1 MHPHHPTI
9 WVASISPFQRF
20 TCLTPL
26 QFIEASE
33 SHDNFNFTIQQ
44 LIDWVLTLDW
54 GKLVSKP
61 FMVGLMELELGIS
74 IFFGES
80 ATDDIGQ
87 PAGERHQ
94 NGEPRHFYH
103 FVHYFLRICEIL
115 YENGCVHEL
124 STCIVRTLQWCI
136 ALQWALFVCIFKAL
150 ALPNVSSQRSRKFF
164 FGWRPSPVTSS
175 VHQLAVS
182 TTSHLSDPT

>member
-1 MHPHHPTI
+1 MITL
-9 WVASISPFQRF
+9 ISQSSNW
-20 TCLTPL
+20 L
-26 QFIEASE
+26 IE
-33 SHDNFNFTIQQ
+33 FWL
-44 LIDWVLTLDW
+44 LIGGSWPARQEQAIHAWANGAT
-54 GKLVSKP
+54 GC
-61 FMVGLMELELGIS
+61 ELELGIS

-103 FVHYFLRICEIL
+103 FVHFFLRIHEIL